1 MKNPAQST
9 EPKKQKK
16 VVKLVIK
23 TSEKA
28 GKTMACW

>member
-1 MKNPAQST
+1 MNNP

-16 VVKLVIK
+16 QIKLVIK